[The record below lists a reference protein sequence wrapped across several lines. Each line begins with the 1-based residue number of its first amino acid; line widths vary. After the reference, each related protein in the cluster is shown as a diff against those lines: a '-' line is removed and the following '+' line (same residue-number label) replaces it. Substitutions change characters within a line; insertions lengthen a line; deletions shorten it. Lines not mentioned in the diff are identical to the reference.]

1 MSSAIWTPTALSSEA
16 RPYGGKGWRLV
27 EAQHR
32 VSTLRLVDTLAE
44 QALLEAV
51 LEETKP
57 PMPAECTGLDYLL
70 GAADHLAAQG
80 RNVGPMLYRD
90 LLSIYALGGQGL
102 ASTGQAEDYALSEFD
117 HVDQAAL
124 ECVNEAVTLAV
135 KRKDQDALAEIAR
148 TAAMVSLRWRGF
160 AQRRAEE

>member
-1 MSSAIWTPTALSSEA
+1 MALG
-16 RPYGGKGWRLV
+16 R
-27 EAQHR
+27 
-32 VSTLRLVDTLAE
+32 
-44 QALLEAV
+44 
-51 LEETKP
+51 KP
-57 PMPAECTGLDYLL
+57 QLSGIDYLI
-70 GAADHLAAQG
+70 GAADHLADQG

-117 HVDQAAL
+117 HIDRAAL
-124 ECVNEAVTLAV
+124 ACVNEAVTLAI
-135 KRKDQDALAEIAR
+135 KRKDHDALAEIAR